1 MQYVKPNIFL
11 QFFLVP
17 FFIVAGIFLAAFKPQ
32 VFLPIFY
39 THWVFVLLCAAIL
52 FSPWG
57 SVRLGTSDTQT
68 SFWTW
73 MGSIMLLELS
83 LLAIF
88 YGMTKISSSLILILT
103 PERPD
108 VFNMT
113 LAMLFKSWGLFPWG
127 LVAILTCLYGLV
139 AYACR
144 REAWMS
150 ENFFSLFRKSSNEPL
165 SVVFN
170 ISAKISVIFLL
181 STILLF
187 SVLEIGWLFS
197 EFQIGEILTGFNLP
211 SLLIAVAF
219 LAVFHIKKL
228 GERLFNFFIKKNF
241 SIFTMMFIF
250 VVSLAFFW
258 VFFSTLFYS
267 SHPLAVNLPSLLHP
281 EQWIAEWALLA
292 GSWWMY
298 SAVLTS
304 LVIAYYSR
312 GRTLRHI
319 ILGIFALPLF
329 IFLGVNSPP
338 ISVNL
343 SGKGSVLIGLMGT
356 VIFLKLV
363 LRKNM
368 VPLLMY
374 AYLPTDHVR
383 HQGPRRFIFNLPRY
397 TLIWTYVFLPAG
409 VLGLNLGLSILLITY
424 IGIMLLIPAAFL
436 KEIIE
441 SRKHP
446 KVS

>member
-197 EFQIGEILTGFNLP
+197 
-211 SLLIAVAF
+211 
-219 LAVFHIKKL
+219 
-228 GERLFNFFIKKNF
+228 
-241 SIFTMMFIF
+241 
-250 VVSLAFFW
+250 
-258 VFFSTLFYS
+258 
-267 SHPLAVNLPSLLHP
+267 
-281 EQWIAEWALLA
+281 
-292 GSWWMY
+292 
-298 SAVLTS
+298 
-304 LVIAYYSR
+304 
-312 GRTLRHI
+312 
-319 ILGIFALPLF
+319 
-329 IFLGVNSPP
+329 
-338 ISVNL
+338 
-343 SGKGSVLIGLMGT
+343 
-356 VIFLKLV
+356 
-363 LRKNM
+363 
-368 VPLLMY
+368 
-374 AYLPTDHVR
+374 
-383 HQGPRRFIFNLPRY
+383 
-397 TLIWTYVFLPAG
+397 
-409 VLGLNLGLSILLITY
+409 
-424 IGIMLLIPAAFL
+424 
-436 KEIIE
+436 
-441 SRKHP
+441 
-446 KVS
+446 